1 METNTNFFVE
11 IGSNY
16 FDTLLYLAKDKG
28 WQGLLVEPVPE
39 YFKKIEKVNGVSYE
53 NSAISTEKKSVPF
66 FYVTQATIKKYK
78 LGDWMRG
85 VGSVDKNHIE
95 NPEQNV
101 TEITVPM
108 ITVADLLNKYKITKI
123 DYLKIDAEGLD
134 CQILKQFNVSAIPDI
149 VFEWRNC
156 TTTDIDKAMEQ
167 LLRNGFSYTVEG
179 DNVVAHKK

>member
-1 METNTNFFVE
+1 METNTKFFVE
-11 IGSNY
+11 IGAGCFN
-16 FDTLLYLAKDKG
+16 TLLYLATDKG
-28 WQGLLVEPVPE
+28 WQGLVVEPVPE
-39 YFKKIEKVNGVSYE
+39 YFKMLDKVKGVSYE
-53 NSAISTEKKSVPF
+53 NSAIGTEKKSVPF

-85 VGSVDKNHIE
+85 VGSVDRNHIE

-101 TEITVPM
+101 TQITVPM
-108 ITVADLLNKYKITKI
+108 ITVADLLSKYSIKKI

-134 CQILKQFNVSAIPDI
+134 CQILKQFDVSGITDI

-156 TTTDIDKAMEQ
+156 THADIDKVMEK
-167 LLRNGFSYTVEG
+167 LIKSGFSYKVED